1 MPDGRAVQPGVIPS
15 RRGQETAL
23 ATGLRLTSV
32 DHVTTSPLKRYGPL
46 RPLADMQTYRTLLF
60 LVTGIPLGA
69 LWLGMLL
76 AGWTL
81 TVAFAIT
88 PLVIVILLGFSA
100 ATALAGLA
108 ERAIARDLLGAPGG
122 RPGRTA
128 KTTGYW
134 QRGAVVLKAAVFW
147 KTQVYLL
154 ARFLLGLPMAA
165 IELGLFAQGVFIAT
179 APIHYRWQSQNG
191 GEHGLDFGIW
201 LVDTLPEALL
211 VAPVGLVLVI
221 VAANLANPF
230 AALWRGLSYALLGGT
245 MTEVDTAGPSAAD
258 LRRAL
263 AIHATVSGVLNGFL
277 VLIWALTTPGGYFWP
292 IWTLLPLGLILAAHA
307 WVTLLLV
314 RPSVWPARLGRPLGI
329 HAGISTLIVIFLT
342 AIWAVTTPGEYFWPI
357 WPALGLGIV
366 VVLHLIIVLMTP
378 DRSAMENRIEELTS
392 TRAGAVDA
400 QDAEL
405 RRIERDLHD
414 GAQAR
419 LVALGMS
426 LGMAEQRLDADPD
439 AARQLLVEAKLG
451 AREALEELRD
461 LARGIHPPVLADRGL
476 GAAVA
481 ALAARSPIEVSVS
494 VVGER
499 PPAAVESAAY
509 FVTAEA
515 LANATKHANAQ
526 HVEIRIVRRTDRLS
540 VEVRDD
546 GPGGADPSGAGLT
559 GLRRRVEALDGRLI
573 VNSPSGGPTVIRAE
587 LPCVS

>member
-1 MPDGRAVQPGVIPS
+1 
-15 RRGQETAL
+15 
-23 ATGLRLTSV
+23 
-32 DHVTTSPLKRYGPL
+32 
-46 RPLADMQTYRTLLF
+46 MQTYRTLLF

-165 IELGLFAQGVFIAT
+165 IELGLFAQGLFIAT
-179 APIHYRWQSQNG
+179 APIHYRWLSQDG
-191 GEHGLDFGIW
+191 GERGLDFGIW

-230 AALWRGLSYALLGGT
+230 AALWSGLSYALLGGT
-245 MTEVDTAGPSAAD
+245 MTDVDTAGPSAAD

-263 AIHATVSGVLNGFL
+263 AIHATVYGVLNGFL

-342 AIWAVTTPGEYFWPI
+342 AVWAVTTPGEYFWPI

-526 HVEIRIVRRTDRLS
+526 HVEIRILRRTDRLS

>member
-1 MPDGRAVQPGVIPS
+1 M
-15 RRGQETAL
+15 
-23 ATGLRLTSV
+23 
-32 DHVTTSPLKRYGPL
+32 TTSPLKRYGPL

-60 LVTGIPLGA
+60 LVTGLPLGA
-69 LWLGMLL
+69 LWLALL
-76 AGWTL
+76 ITGWSL
-81 TVAFAIT
+81 TVALAIT

-100 ATALAGLA
+100 ATALAGLV

-122 RPGRTA
+122 RPARAGRA
-128 KTTGYW
+128 RGYW

-154 ARFLLGLPMAA
+154 ARALLGLPMAL
-165 IELGLFAQGVFIAT
+165 IELGLFTQGLFIAT
-179 APIHYRWQSQNG
+179 APIHYRWLPQNG
-191 GEHGLDFGIW
+191 GQHGLDFGFW

-211 VAPVGLVLVI
+211 VAPVGLLLV
-221 VAANLANPF
+221 VAGANLAAPF

-245 MTEVDTAGPSAAD
+245 MNDVDSAGPSAAD

-263 AIHATVSGVLNGFL
+263 AIHATIFGVLNAFL
-277 VLIWALTTPGGYFWP
+277 ILIWAMTTPGGYFWP
-292 IWTLLPLGLILAAHA
+292 IWTLLPLGLILAVHA
-307 WVTLLLV
+307 WVTLLIV
-314 RPSVWPARLGRPLGI
+314 EPSVWPERLGRALGI
-329 HAGISTLIVIFLT
+329 HAGVSALIVIFLT
-342 AIWAVTTPGEYFWPI
+342 LIWAVTTPGGYFWPI
-357 WPALGLGIV
+357 WPALGLSIA
-366 VVLHLIIVLMTP
+366 VLLHWIIVLMTP
-378 DRSAMENRIEELTS
+378 QDRTAMESRIEELTS

-426 LGMAEQRLDADPD
+426 LGLAEQRMDADPD

-494 VVGER
+494 VLGER

-515 LANATKHANAQ
+515 LANATKHAHAQ
-526 HVEIRIVRRTDRLS
+526 HVEIRIARGSDKLL
-540 VEVRDD
+540 VEILDD
-546 GPGGADPSGAGLT
+546 GPGGADSAGAGLT
-559 GLRRRVEALDGRLI
+559 GLRRRVEALDGRLT
-573 VNSPSGGPTVIRAE
+573 VDSPAGGPTVIRAE
-587 LPCVS
+587 LPCAS

>member
-1 MPDGRAVQPGVIPS
+1 VAAPP
-15 RRGQETAL
+15 
-23 ATGLRLTSV
+23 RLTSV
-32 DHVTTSPLKRYGPL
+32 DHVTTPPLKRYGPL
-46 RPLADMQTYRTLLF
+46 RPLADIQTYRTLLF
-60 LVTGIPLGA
+60 LVTGIPLGV
-69 LWLGMLL
+69 LWLGVLI

-81 TVAFAIT
+81 TVALAIT
-88 PLVIVILLGFSA
+88 PLVIVVLLGFSA
-100 ATALAGLA
+100 ATALARQA

-122 RPGRTA
+122 PLRRA
-128 KTTGYW
+128 ARATGYW
-134 QRGAVVLKAAVFW
+134 RRGAVVLKASVFW

-154 ARFLLGLPMAA
+154 ARALLGLPMALV
-165 IELGLFAQGVFIAT
+165 ELELIAQGLLLAT
-179 APIHYRWQSQNG
+179 APIHYRWWPQDG
-191 GEHGLDFGIW
+191 GQHGLDFGFW
-201 LVDTLPEALL
+201 LIDTLPEALL
-211 VAPVGLVLVI
+211 VVPVGVLLVTA
-221 VAANLANPF
+221 AANLAVPF
-230 AALWRGLSYALLGGT
+230 AALWRRLSYALLGGT
-245 MTEVDTAGPSAAD
+245 MTDVDSAGPSAAD

-263 AIHATVSGVLNGFL
+263 AIHATVFGVLNGFL
-277 VLIWALTTPGGYFWP
+277 ILIWVLTPADYFWP
-292 IWTLLPLGLILAAHA
+292 IWTLLPLGLILAVHA

-314 RPSVWPARLGRPLGI
+314 RPSVWPARLGRALGI
-329 HAGISTLIVIFLT
+329 HAGVSALLIIFFTL
-342 AIWAVTTPGEYFWPI
+342 IWAVTTRGYFWPV
-357 WPALGLGIV
+357 WPALGLAIA
-366 VVLHLIIVLMTP
+366 VVLHLLIVLLARP
-378 DRSAMENRIEELTS
+378 DRTAMENRIEELTS

-426 LGMAEQRLDADPD
+426 LGLAEQRLDAHPD
-439 AARQLLVEAKLG
+439 EARQLLVEAKLG

-515 LANATKHANAQ
+515 LANATKHSAAR
-526 HVEIRIVRRTDRLS
+526 HVDIRIARGNDMLS

-573 VNSPSGGPTVIRAE
+573 VDSPAGGPTVIRAE
-587 LPCVS
+587 LPCAS

>member
-1 MPDGRAVQPGVIPS
+1 
-15 RRGQETAL
+15 
-23 ATGLRLTSV
+23 V
-32 DHVTTSPLKRYGPL
+32 DHVTPSPPKRFSPL
-46 RPLADMQTYRTLLF
+46 RPVADMQTYRTLLF
-60 LVTGIPLGA
+60 LVTGIPLGT
-69 LWLGMLL
+69 LWLGMLI

-81 TVAFAIT
+81 TVVLAIT
-88 PLVIVILLGFSA
+88 PLVIVVLLGFSA
-100 ATALAGLA
+100 ATALAGQA

-122 RPGRTA
+122 RSQSPVRA
-128 KTTGYW
+128 TGYW
-134 QRGAVVLKAAVFW
+134 RRGAVVLKASVFW

-154 ARFLLGLPMAA
+154 ARFLLGLPMALV
-165 IELGLFAQGVFIAT
+165 ELALIAQGLFIVT
-179 APIHYRWQSQNG
+179 APITYRWLPQG
-191 GEHGLDFGIW
+191 DGRHGLDFGFW

-211 VAPVGLVLVI
+211 VAPVGVLLVI
-221 VAANLANPF
+221 GAANLAAPF

-245 MTEVDTAGPSAAD
+245 MTDVDSAGPSAAG

-263 AIHATVSGVLNGFL
+263 AIHATVFGVLNGFL
-277 VLIWALTTPGGYFWP
+277 ILIWALTTAPGYFWP
-292 IWTLLPLGLILAAHA
+292 VWTLLPLGLILGVHA

-329 HAGISTLIVIFLT
+329 HAGVSALIIIFLT
-342 AIWAVTTPGEYFWPI
+342 LIWAVTTQGYFWPV
-357 WPALGLGIV
+357 WPALGLGIA
-366 VVLHLIIVLMTP
+366 VVLHLLIVLLTPP
-378 DRSAMENRIEELTS
+378 DRTAMENRIEELTS

-426 LGMAEQRLDADPD
+426 LGLAEQRLEADPEE
-439 AARQLLVEAKLG
+439 ARQLLVEAKHG

-481 ALAARSPIEVSVS
+481 ALAARSPIEVRVS

-515 LANATKHANAQ
+515 LANAIKHAAAH
-526 HVEIRIVRRTDRLS
+526 HVEVRIARRGDKLS

-546 GPGGADPSGAGLT
+546 GPGGADPSGSGLT

-573 VNSPSGGPTVIRAE
+573 VDSPAGGPTVIRAE
-587 LPCVS
+587 LPCAS

>member
-1 MPDGRAVQPGVIPS
+1 
-15 RRGQETAL
+15 
-23 ATGLRLTSV
+23 
-32 DHVTTSPLKRYGPL
+32 
-46 RPLADMQTYRTLLF
+46 MQTYRTLLF

-165 IELGLFAQGVFIAT
+165 IELALFAQGLFIAT
-179 APIHYRWQSQNG
+179 APIHYRWLSQDG
-191 GEHGLDFGIW
+191 GERGLDFGIW

-245 MTEVDTAGPSAAD
+245 MTDVDTAGPSAAD

-263 AIHATVSGVLNGFL
+263 AIHATVYGVLNGFL

-526 HVEIRIVRRTDRLS
+526 HVEIRILRRTDRLS

-573 VNSPSGGPTVIRAE
+573 VNSPSGGPTVIQAE

>member
-1 MPDGRAVQPGVIPS
+1 
-15 RRGQETAL
+15 
-23 ATGLRLTSV
+23 V
-32 DHVTTSPLKRYGPL
+32 DHVTTPPLKRYGPL
-46 RPLADMQTYRTLLF
+46 RPLADIQTYRTLLF
-60 LVTGIPLGA
+60 LVTGIPLGV
-69 LWLGMLL
+69 LWLGVLI

-81 TVAFAIT
+81 TVALAIT
-88 PLVIVILLGFSA
+88 PLVIVVLLGFSA
-100 ATALAGLA
+100 ATALARQA

-122 RPGRTA
+122 PLRRA
-128 KTTGYW
+128 ARATGYW
-134 QRGAVVLKAAVFW
+134 RRGAVVLKASVFW

-154 ARFLLGLPMAA
+154 ARALLGLPMALV
-165 IELGLFAQGVFIAT
+165 ELELIAQGLLLAT
-179 APIHYRWQSQNG
+179 APIHYRWWPQDG
-191 GEHGLDFGIW
+191 GQHGLDFGFW
-201 LVDTLPEALL
+201 LIDTLPEALL
-211 VAPVGLVLVI
+211 VVPVGVLLVTA
-221 VAANLANPF
+221 AANLAVPF
-230 AALWRGLSYALLGGT
+230 AALWRRLSYALLGGT
-245 MTEVDTAGPSAAD
+245 MTDVDSAGPSAAD

-263 AIHATVSGVLNGFL
+263 AIHATVFGVLNGFL
-277 VLIWALTTPGGYFWP
+277 ILIWVLTPADYFWP
-292 IWTLLPLGLILAAHA
+292 IWTLLPLGLILAVHA

-314 RPSVWPARLGRPLGI
+314 RPSVWPARLGRALGI
-329 HAGISTLIVIFLT
+329 HAGVSALLIIFFTL
-342 AIWAVTTPGEYFWPI
+342 IWAVTTLGYFWPV
-357 WPALGLGIV
+357 WPALGLAIA
-366 VVLHLIIVLMTP
+366 VVLHLLIVLLTPP
-378 DRSAMENRIEELTS
+378 DRTAMENRIEELTS

-426 LGMAEQRLDADPD
+426 LGLAEQRLDAHPD
-439 AARQLLVEAKLG
+439 EARQLLVEAKLG

-515 LANATKHANAQ
+515 LANATKHSAAR
-526 HVEIRIVRRTDRLS
+526 HVDIRIARGNDMLS

-573 VNSPSGGPTVIRAE
+573 VDSPAGGPTVIRAE
-587 LPCVS
+587 LPCAS

>member
-1 MPDGRAVQPGVIPS
+1 VAAPP
-15 RRGQETAL
+15 
-23 ATGLRLTSV
+23 RLTSV

-46 RPLADMQTYRTLLF
+46 RPLADIQTYRTLLF
-60 LVTGIPLGA
+60 LVTGIPLGV
-69 LWLGMLL
+69 LWLGVLI

-81 TVAFAIT
+81 TVALAIT
-88 PLVIVILLGFSA
+88 PLVIVVLLGFSA
-100 ATALAGLA
+100 ATVLAGQA

-122 RPGRTA
+122 PLRRA
-128 KTTGYW
+128 ARATGYW
-134 QRGAVVLKAAVFW
+134 RRGAVVLKASVFW

-154 ARFLLGLPMAA
+154 ARALLGLPMALV
-165 IELGLFAQGVFIAT
+165 ELELIAQGLLLVT
-179 APIHYRWQSQNG
+179 APINYRWFPQDG
-191 GEHGLDFGIW
+191 GQHGLDFGFW
-201 LVDTLPEALL
+201 LIDTLPEALL
-211 VAPVGLVLVI
+211 VVPVGVLLVTA
-221 VAANLANPF
+221 AANLAVPF

-245 MTEVDTAGPSAAD
+245 MTDVDSAGPSAAD

-263 AIHATVSGVLNGFL
+263 AIHATVFGVLNGFL
-277 VLIWALTTPGGYFWP
+277 ILIWALTPADYFWP
-292 IWTLLPLGLILAAHA
+292 IWTLLPLGLILAVHA

-314 RPSVWPARLGRPLGI
+314 RPSVWPARLGRALGI
-329 HAGISTLIVIFLT
+329 HAGVSALLIIFFTL
-342 AIWAVTTPGEYFWPI
+342 IWAVTTRGYFWPV
-357 WPALGLGIV
+357 WPALGLAIA
-366 VVLHLIIVLMTP
+366 VVLHLLIVLLARP
-378 DRSAMENRIEELTS
+378 DRTAMENRIEELTS

-426 LGMAEQRLDADPD
+426 LGLAEQRLDADPD
-439 AARQLLVEAKLG
+439 EARQLLVEAKLG

-515 LANATKHANAQ
+515 LANATKHAAAR
-526 HVEIRIVRRTDRLS
+526 HVDIRIARGSDKLS

-546 GPGGADPSGAGLT
+546 GPGGADPSGTGLT
-559 GLRRRVEALDGRLI
+559 GLRRRIEALDGRMI
-573 VNSPSGGPTVIRAE
+573 VDSPVGGPTVIRAE
-587 LPCVS
+587 LPCTS